1 MFISAAYPGR
11 GGHPSTGAEPG
22 TPILVGL
29 PDLRTLYRSPSSA
42 GIVEGSTGGP
52 PTSIHSLSIVQP
64 RTPWAA
70 TITLFPEAITGG
82 VVGGGGG
89 GGGGGGTAVGA
100 GGGDGVGTVVDAE
113 GGGGGVGASVTDSEL
128 VFSVPSE
135 TELTSLSG
143 SSDGSLTA
151 SSDEQEIVAKQHET
165 RSALSLYLPFLLII

>member
-1 MFISAAYPGR
+1 MFISAAYPGM

-22 TPILVGL
+22 TPILVAL

-42 GIVEGSTGGP
+42 GIVEGSTGGS
-52 PTSIHSLSIVQP
+52 PTSIHSPSIVQP

-70 TITLFPEAITGG
+70 TITLFPGVIT
-82 VVGGGGG
+82 G

-100 GGGDGVGTVVDAE
+100 GGGGGVGSVVEAD
-113 GGGGGVGASVTDSEL
+113 GGGGGVGASMTDTEL
-128 VFSVPSE
+128 LFSVPPE
-135 TELTSLSG
+135 TELTSLSD

-165 RSALSLYLPFLLII
+165 RSALSLYLPLLLII